1 MDVKVHYEKYWGAK
15 DAGEKFMAYERN
27 LVLPELFKKG
37 EKVLDLGCGDG
48 AVASY
53 LQKHVGIEVTGA
65 DISIGALRVA
75 KKRGIKTVQV
85 DVEKKLPF
93 KKGEFDVV
101 FWGDNVEHLFD
112 PEFTLSEI
120 KRITKKGG
128 RLILSCPNMGYFRYR
143 LYYLLNGALPDT
155 EWTGFP
161 RWGWSHIRFFNP
173 KIITEFLESRGYK
186 VNKVIGINTR
196 FPDSI
201 VARSLPDVFGMI
213 MVVEAQ
219 LK

>member
-1 MDVKVHYEKYWGAK
+1 MDALTHYEKYWGSK
-15 DAGEKFMAYERN
+15 DSKEKFLGYERN
-27 LVLPELFKKG
+27 VVLPPLFKNG

-48 AVASY
+48 AVSQY
-53 LQKHVGIEVTGA
+53 LKENVGVEITGA
-65 DISIGALRVA
+65 DISPKALKIA
-75 KKRGIKTVQV
+75 EKRGVKTKLV

-93 KKGEFDVV
+93 NSHEFDVV

-112 PEFTLSEI
+112 PESTLLEI
-120 KRITKKGG
+120 KRILKKDG

-173 KIITEFLESRGYK
+173 TIMQEFLAAHK
-186 VNKVIGINTR
+186 FKVIQVIGVNRR
-196 FPDSI
+196 FPDSLL
-201 VARSLPDVFGMI
+201 SKVFPGLFSMI
-213 MVVEAQ
+213 MVVEA
-219 LK
+219 KSN